1 MAAALRLPRRTLRA
15 QLALLYAA
23 LFGLAVAI
31 AAALGVVFKPDF
43 LVGSGCTADPRTSSP
58 PGACGQP
65 GLSFTG
71 TIAHDAQQHLA
82 GLALAAGL
90 GMLALGLGWL
100 IAGRV
105 LRPLRSI
112 TATARDISAGNLD
125 QRLAIDGPDDEFR
138 QLGDTL
144 DGLFGRLEASFQ
156 AQRHFVANASHELRT
171 PLTAE
176 KTVLQV
182 ALADPDATAATL
194 RSACEKAL
202 RWNEQQERLIDALLT
217 LASSERGLERRE
229 PFDLADTA
237 SNVIRGHQQDAGR
250 RGLRVDTA
258 FSAAPTTGD
267 PALAESLIVNL
278 VGNAVRHNLDGGHVA
293 ITTATADGKAVV
305 TVSNAG
311 PVIPPEEVDRLFE
324 PFQRLGSQRL
334 RQGGGHGLGLAIVSA
349 IANVHGAELTAS
361 ARPEGGL
368 DVTVRFP
375 GPPPSLQNPY
385 PGVRNDPCRIGAACS
400 GACRTAGGAQNVRLC
415 ARRVAGRT
423 RSSRL

>member
-1 MAAALRLPRRTLRA
+1 MRVVRRPRVMAAARRLPRRTLRA

-43 LVGSGCTADPRTSSP
+43 LVSSGCTGDPRTSSP

-82 GLALAAGL
+82 GVALAAGL

-194 RSACEKAL
+194 RAACEKAL

-237 SNVIRGHQQDAGR
+237 STVIRRHQQDAGR

-293 ITTATADGKAVV
+293 VTTATAEGKAVV

-334 RQGGGHGLGLAIVSA
+334 RQDGGHGLGLAIVSA
-349 IANVHGAELTAS
+349 IAGVHGAELTAS

-375 GPPPSLQNPY
+375 GPPPGLLRL
-385 PGVRNDPCRIGAACS
+385 GVGA
-400 GACRTAGGAQNVRLC
+400 RTGRGGT
-415 ARRVAGRT
+415 VAYD
-423 RSSRL
+423 